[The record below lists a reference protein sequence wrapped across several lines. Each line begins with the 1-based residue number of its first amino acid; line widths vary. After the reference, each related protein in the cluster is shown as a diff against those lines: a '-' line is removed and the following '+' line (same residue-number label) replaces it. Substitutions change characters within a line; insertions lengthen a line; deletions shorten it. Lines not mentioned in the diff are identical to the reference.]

1 MRSDIIYVTQKTK
14 RLPVALET
22 ADAFARKMGMNRKQ
36 TVRLRLLTEETIGML
51 REMAGDYRAELWFEG
66 ENKLCE
72 LHLMIDT
79 QMDADKKADLLSVS
93 TTGNNE
99 SVHGFMGRMRNM
111 IENMML
117 GKPETASRGN
127 TAAWSLSDY
136 RKRLESGEESE
147 EWDELERSIVAN
159 IADDILVGVEK
170 NSVSM
175 VIRSFLWE

>member
-1 MRSDIIYVTQKTK
+1 M
-14 RLPVALET
+14 ALET
-22 ADAFARKMGMNRKQ
+22 ADAFAKKMGMNRRQ
-36 TVRLRLLTEETIGML
+36 TIRLRLLTEETIGML

-72 LHLMIDT
+72 LHLLIDT
-79 QMDADKKADLLSVS
+79 QMDADKKAELLSVS
-93 TTGNNE
+93 TTGTNE
-99 SVHGFMGRMRNM
+99 AVHGFMGRMRNL

-117 GKPETASRGN
+117 GKPEAFSNDSSGTS
-127 TAAWSLSDY
+127 WSLSDY
-136 RKRLESGEESE
+136 RKRLESAENTE

-159 IADDILVGVEK
+159 LADDILVGVEK